1 MQDITLSFEKGTK
14 PLYEQLYLYIAEEI
28 RSGRLDEHTRLPS
41 KRAMVKH
48 LHVSLNTVESAYQ
61 MLVSEGYVTAEPRR
75 GYFVRQVQ
83 PLPARKTPPPGEKKQ
98 ESAPTA
104 PLFDLSTSSVDS
116 GLFPFKLW
124 ARLMRE
130 TLQRTPDLLKKGDA
144 RGDRELLSTLS
155 QFLYQYRGVR
165 ASPDALLIGAGVDYL
180 LYVLFCLL
188 PKGVVVA
195 AEDPGYQGAYRLG
208 QRHGA
213 KVVPLPMD
221 EQGIRMDALEQSG
234 AGVVF
239 VTPSHQFPLGLT
251 MPVGRR
257 AALIKWAQ
265 RQNAYIVED
274 DYDSEFRHLSR
285 PIPALQGLGGQENV
299 IYIGT
304 FSRSLAPS
312 MRIAYMVLPSALMA
326 RWRVLF
332 KQGGD
337 TVSRFEQQT
346 LARFIEGGHY
356 ARHLRR
362 AGIVYARR
370 CRALCAALLAALP
383 EARIRGAEAG
393 LHFLIT
399 YPPLSSHEMA
409 ERAAKKGL
417 HVQPLDAYC
426 HLAQPPASTVLMGYA
441 GLRDDQVQ
449 EVAQALKEAW
459 LTA

>member
-1 MQDITLSFEKGTK
+1 MQDITLSFEKGTL
-14 PLYEQLYLYIAEEI
+14 PLYEQLYRHIAEEI
-28 RSGRLDEHTRLPS
+28 RAGRLTENTRLPS
-41 KRAMVKH
+41 KRAMVRH

-61 MLVSEGYVTAEPRR
+61 LLESEGYVASLPCR
-75 GYFVRQVQ
+75 GFFVRKVQ
-83 PLPARKTPPPGEKKQ
+83 PLPAPAPPPAARE
-98 ESAPTA
+98 EIPAPAA
-104 PLFDLSTSSVDS
+104 PKFDLSTSSVDS

-130 TLQRTPDLLKKGDA
+130 TLRDSPDLLLRGDA
-144 RGDRELLSTLS
+144 RGDRALLATLS

-165 ASPDALLIGAGVDYL
+165 AAEDTLLIGAGVDYL

-188 PKGVVVA
+188 PGGLTVA

-213 KVVPLPMD
+213 HVVPIPMD
-221 EQGIRMDALEQSG
+221 EQGIRMDALDASQ
-234 AGVVF
+234 AKVVF
-239 VTPSHQFPLGLT
+239 VTPSHQFPMGLT

-257 AALIKWAQ
+257 TALLEWA
-265 RQNAYIVED
+265 RRHDAYIVED

-312 MRIAYMVLPSALMA
+312 MRIAYMVLPPKLML
-326 RWRVLF
+326 RWHALF

-346 LARFIEGGHY
+346 LARFISGGHY

-362 AGIVYARR
+362 AGSAYTRR
-370 CRALCAALLAALP
+370 CQRLCEAIQIALP
-383 EARIRGAEAG
+383 SAHIQGAEAG
-393 LHFLIT
+393 LHFLIS
-399 YPPLSSHEMA
+399 YPPLSA
-409 ERAAKKGL
+409 ENMVSRARQKGL
-417 HVQPLDAYC
+417 HLHTLREYC
-426 HLAQPPASTVLMGYA
+426 HLAPPLPSTVLIGFA
-441 GLRDDQVQ
+441 GLKDEDVPH
-449 EVAQALKEAW
+449 VAQALKEAW
-459 LTA
+459 A